1 MRRLAAAAI
10 LSAVCGGAGLA
21 QNNQQVPKA
30 LEPFVKIDAPGVLI
44 DHVRVI
50 DGTGAP
56 AKEDQVILIV
66 NGKISM
72 IGSAGQPRDQLMPA
86 NTKTIDGTG
95 KTVFPG
101 LVGRLRAA
109 AVPRR
114 GCDHGAHRGEPRTVH
129 RYFREAAHRLR
140 QHSRAEA
147 LPHGAVPRGIAG
159 DWSAAAHAHGAG

>member
-86 NTKTIDGTG
+86 HTKTIDGSG
-95 KTVFPG
+95 KTVFPLPSIV
-101 LVGRLRAA
+101 LVFAGISWS
-109 AVPRR
+109 R
-114 GCDHGAHRGEPRTVH
+114 GCPAEPIM
-129 RYFREAAHRLR
+129 LI
-140 QHSRAEA
+140 
-147 LPHGAVPRGIAG
+147 LPFTIRMT
-159 DWSAAAHAHGAG
+159 